1 MPPKSQSPLQNLEN
15 LSFGSQQRQVARIVE
30 LVLSAIRPDP
40 EQPRKHFDQEALES
54 LSDSL
59 KTHGL
64 QQPIIVRPDPEQEG
78 GFILVG
84 GERRFRAAQLAGF
97 DRIASVISRA
107 GNHREIALIENLQR
121 EDLTPIEEAESFQ
134 RLIGEGHSQESV
146 AKLVGKSRVIVNET
160 LALLKLPAH
169 VIEKARTLNIK
180 RSVLAYVAR
189 MDSETQGEALSHAER
204 KGALTQ
210 EDARQIKENR
220 GRVATP
226 AKLAEKALKA
236 TTERLEAIE
245 GKLKIDELRTL
256 REAKAKLDEIY
267 KMVTSRKE

>member
-1 MPPKSQSPLQNLEN
+1 M
-15 LSFGSQQRQVARIVE
+15 
-30 LVLSAIRPDP
+30 
-40 EQPRKHFDQEALES
+40 
-54 LSDSL
+54 
-59 KTHGL
+59 
-64 QQPIIVRPDPEQEG
+64 
-78 GFILVG
+78 
-84 GERRFRAAQLAGF
+84 
-97 DRIASVISRA
+97 
-107 GNHREIALIENLQR
+107 
-121 EDLTPIEEAESFQ
+121 
-134 RLIGEGHSQESV
+134 IGEGHSQESV